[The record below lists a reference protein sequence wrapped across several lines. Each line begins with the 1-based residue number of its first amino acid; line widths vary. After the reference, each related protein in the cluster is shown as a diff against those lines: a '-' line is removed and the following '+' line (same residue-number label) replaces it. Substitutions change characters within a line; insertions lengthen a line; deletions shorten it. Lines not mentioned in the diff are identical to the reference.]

1 MIYVPKSFRNR
12 LEDVTNL
19 CNTILLPIVVQVCEF
34 HKKSEKLKK
43 KKLWQQ
49 TRELQKWLCRRIY
62 RELII
67 THTAL
72 AHWELSKTSKMEY
85 FANMADY

>member
-19 CNTILLPIVVQVCEF
+19 CNTILLPIVVQACEF

-43 KKLWQQ
+43 KKL
-49 TRELQKWLCRRIY
+49 
-62 RELII
+62 
-67 THTAL
+67 
-72 AHWELSKTSKMEY
+72 
-85 FANMADY
+85 